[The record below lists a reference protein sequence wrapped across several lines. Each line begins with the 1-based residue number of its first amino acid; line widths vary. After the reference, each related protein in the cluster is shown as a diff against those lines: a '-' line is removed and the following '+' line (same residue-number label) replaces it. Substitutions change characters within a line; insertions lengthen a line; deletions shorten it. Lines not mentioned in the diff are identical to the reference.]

1 MEKTQ
6 SASISIIDR
15 FAGGDDPRMER
26 AGKRKLG
33 DIIAVGVGA
42 VIAGADNRVDI
53 ATFGNAKIKWFET
66 FLELPN
72 GISLKSSSNGRSG
85 SGKPPKGVAAIDG
98 KTVRRLADKA
108 NGISPIHIAGAWAT
122 ANARRSDGARPTT
135 ISTIQSPSQ
144 HSSRRWKSSAAS

>member
-15 FAGGDDPRMER
+15 FAGVDDPRMER

-33 DIIAVGVGA
+33 DIIAVGVGD

-53 ATFGNAKIKWFET
+53 ATFGNAKIKWFES

-72 GISLKSSSNGRSG
+72 GISSHDAFGRVFSL
-85 SGKPPKGVAAIDG
+85 ID
-98 KTVRRLADKA
+98 
-108 NGISPIHIAGAWAT
+108 
-122 ANARRSDGARPTT
+122 ARNFQDVFIEWTK
-135 ISTIQSPSQ
+135 QV
-144 HSSRRWKSSAAS
+144 